1 MSVEKIR
8 IITINEDSLERCR
21 PLCDALMQYQAEKS
35 TLHTEVLAAM
45 NFDNRLK
52 ASFLSTQNKTL
63 IGAEYD
69 GKIIGYAYATT
80 HLMTTEGRYFL
91 PDWLRPIY
99 KEGQLVF
106 YPDQQELPATIGVFN
121 NLYVTPQFHG
131 KGVGGKLAHQLMQWL
146 YHSEAS
152 DCYVYISNGNETTMA
167 PFYERLR
174 FHYSHDMLDGFITAY
189 HQKNKSD

>member
-106 YPDQQELPATIGVFN
+106 YPDKQELPATIGVFN

-152 DCYVYISNGNETTMA
+152 DCYVYISNGNETTMT
-167 PFYERLR
+167 PFYERLG
-174 FHYSHDMLDGFITAY
+174 FHYSHDVLDGFITAY

>member
-63 IGAEYD
+63 IGAEYE

-80 HLMTTEGRYFL
+80 HLMTAEGRYFL

-121 NLYVTPQFHG
+121 NLYVTPQFQG
-131 KGVGGKLAHQLMQWL
+131 KSVGGKLAHQLMQWL
-146 YHSEAS
+146 YNSEAS
-152 DCYVYISNGNETTMA
+152 DYYVYISNGNETTMA
-167 PFYERLR
+167 PFYERLG
-174 FHYSHDMLDGFITAY
+174 FYYSHDVLDGFITAY
-189 HQKNKSD
+189 HQKNRSN

>member
-69 GKIIGYAYATT
+69 GKIIGYAYTTT
-80 HLMTTEGRYFL
+80 HQMTTEGRYFL

-106 YPDQQELPATIGVFN
+106 YPNQQELPATIGVFN
-121 NLYVTPQFHG
+121 NLYVTPPIPRQGRGRKTGPSTYAMALSQRGFRLLCLHF
-131 KGVGGKLAHQLMQWL
+131 QW
-146 YHSEAS
+146 
-152 DCYVYISNGNETTMA
+152 
-167 PFYERLR
+167 
-174 FHYSHDMLDGFITAY
+174 
-189 HQKNKSD
+189 K